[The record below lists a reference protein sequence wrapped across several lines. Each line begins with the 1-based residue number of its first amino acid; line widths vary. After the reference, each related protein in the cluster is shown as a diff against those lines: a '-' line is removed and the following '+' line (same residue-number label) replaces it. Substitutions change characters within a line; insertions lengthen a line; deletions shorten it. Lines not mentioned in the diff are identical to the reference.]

1 MNLTLIKVLQ
11 ELLDGT
17 HEEYLIH
24 LIDLAKNS
32 YCTKDEEV
40 TSEEDSHIHTK
51 NIDLNDAEI
60 KMIYVSLLMW
70 NEFDYFYQ

>member
-1 MNLTLIKVLQ
+1 MNISLIKVLQ

-17 HEEYLIH
+17 NEDLIH
-24 LIDLAKNS
+24 LLDLAKNS

-40 TSEEDSHIHTK
+40 TSDEDSHIHTK

-60 KMIYVSLLMW
+60 KNIYVSLLM
-70 NEFDYFYQ
+70 

>member
-24 LIDLAKNS
+24 LLDLAKNS
-32 YCTKDEEV
+32 YSIKDDEV
-40 TSEEDSHIHTK
+40 ISKEDFQSCSR
-51 NIDLNDAEI
+51 NIGLNDAEI
-60 KMIYVSLLMW
+60 KNIYVSLIM
-70 NEFDYFYQ
+70 

>member
-24 LIDLAKNS
+24 LLDLAKNS
-32 YCTKDEEV
+32 YCIKDEEV